1 MNKRWV
7 GAFGGLV
14 FVAASMPA
22 AVAQSSDMLSF
33 GAGRPVPPGDV
44 EMGQAMFDAVCW
56 ACHSADLRGGK
67 GPPLTGP
74 AFYKTWQGRRVEAL
88 SDLIRNTMP
97 KDNPGLSERAARDV
111 TAYIVAHANK
121 PGNPAGGQAG
131 K

>member
-1 MNKRWV
+1 M

-14 FVAASMPA
+14 LMAASTSVA
-22 AVAQSSDMLSF
+22 LAQSSEVLSF

-44 EMGQAMFDAVCW
+44 SMGQAMFDAVCW
-56 ACHSADLRGGK
+56 ACHSADLSGGK
-67 GPPLTGP
+67 APPLTGST
-74 AFYKTWQGRRVEAL
+74 FYKTWQGRRVDAL

-111 TAYIVAHANK
+111 VAYIVTYANK
-121 PGNPAGGQAG
+121 PGTATGGQAG